1 MVTLAAEG
9 AVCVLADAV
18 GPTDGLI
25 DTLINICE
33 ARAHREV
40 STTLIF
46 AHTIDSP
53 TATVNK
59 VQLFQNKRP
68 HHFDLT
74 ITTEITAI
82 ITRQSR
88 RID

>member
-33 ARAHREV
+33 ARAHREHIECI
-40 STTLIF
+40 SDDALLLM
-46 AHTIDSP
+46 
-53 TATVNK
+53 NK
-59 VQLFQNKRP
+59 
-68 HHFDLT
+68 
-74 ITTEITAI
+74 
-82 ITRQSR
+82 S
-88 RID
+88 